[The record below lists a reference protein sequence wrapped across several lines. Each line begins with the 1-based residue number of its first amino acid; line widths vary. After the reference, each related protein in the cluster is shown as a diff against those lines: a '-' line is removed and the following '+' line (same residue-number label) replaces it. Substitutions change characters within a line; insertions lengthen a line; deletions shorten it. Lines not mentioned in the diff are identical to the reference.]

1 MSTGKYFNA
10 SCVFVNLVLMHF
22 NCRARKRLFNEIV
35 TQEHCSMLKNKDNN
49 VFMAL
54 THRFFDIFS
63 HDEVR
68 VVLGLK

>member
-1 MSTGKYFNA
+1 MF
-10 SCVFVNLVLMHF
+10 
-22 NCRARKRLFNEIV
+22 
-35 TQEHCSMLKNKDNN
+35 KNNDDN

-68 VVLGLK
+68 VVLGLNE